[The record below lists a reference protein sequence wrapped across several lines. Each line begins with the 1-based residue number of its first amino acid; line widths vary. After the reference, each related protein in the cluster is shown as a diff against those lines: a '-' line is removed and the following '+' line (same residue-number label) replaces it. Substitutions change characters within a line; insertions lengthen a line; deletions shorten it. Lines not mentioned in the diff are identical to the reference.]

1 MKIRSISKLLIAAP
15 LAGLTLSL
23 PAYADT
29 LGESVAAQT
38 AMVQSSQQSQARVD
52 KLADQSDELLSE
64 YKNVIR
70 QIEGLKAY
78 NDQNERIVSSQQAE
92 LSSLNTQISA
102 LEQTRTEVV
111 PLMLRMVSALEQ
123 FVEADVPFQ
132 MDERRKRVADLRALM
147 DRADVSTSEKF
158 RKILEAYE
166 VENEYGRT
174 IEAYKASLGEGEQLR
189 TYEFLRIGRI
199 ALMYQTPD
207 GAETGHWNKDKKQWE
222 ALPETYRSAVSQG
235 LKIAKKQ
242 APPALIKLPVLA
254 ARAK

>member
-23 PAYADT
+23 PVYADT

-64 YKNVIR
+64 YKNVLR